1 MIEEFGQLDECKFSS
16 SLGRGELE
24 DLPAECLAE
33 RVGGEVLDLEV
44 VPLLGVLQENVD
56 SLGRVDTML
65 L

>member
-1 MIEEFGQLDECKFSS
+1 MVEEFRQFDECKLTLP
-16 SLGRGELE
+16 LGRGELE
-24 DLPAECLAE
+24 NLPSEGFAK